1 MIAERRVV
9 DNRVFL
15 LGLDELYRGAM
26 KRHEQK
32 ELLLCA
38 REIAAKLAV
47 KPANVPIEGYYYE
60 SEELTEYFRLVR
72 ALQRVPKS
80 RESELQ
86 SAASFSRLKQ
96 VVTSPIF
103 GTPLE
108 QGYLLP
114 AGKDPLAVALEQ
126 TSPKWE
132 IGALTEAAYQC
143 AVGGDDFSLVGLAA
157 LARDPVVLCALRE
170 SVVLYAAVMVGGAAA
185 VPYEYVWN
193 VDDVVEARAKKFVET
208 FNHLFHERLPEPI
221 ADNANGFWIACNE
234 WKCLGR
240 CVRIG
245 FNDAVHPPKQYH
257 WAIDRNEQRKLVVK
271 DFWDDEVWTTERYS
285 KKFSRPM

>member
-1 MIAERRVV
+1 
-9 DNRVFL
+9 
-15 LGLDELYRGAM
+15 
-26 KRHEQK
+26 
-32 ELLLCA
+32 
-38 REIAAKLAV
+38 
-47 KPANVPIEGYYYE
+47 
-60 SEELTEYFRLVR
+60 
-72 ALQRVPKS
+72 
-80 RESELQ
+80 
-86 SAASFSRLKQ
+86 
-96 VVTSPIF
+96 
-103 GTPLE
+103 
-108 QGYLLP
+108 
-114 AGKDPLAVALEQ
+114 
-126 TSPKWE
+126 
-132 IGALTEAAYQC
+132 
-143 AVGGDDFSLVGLAA
+143 
-157 LARDPVVLCALRE
+157 VLCALRE